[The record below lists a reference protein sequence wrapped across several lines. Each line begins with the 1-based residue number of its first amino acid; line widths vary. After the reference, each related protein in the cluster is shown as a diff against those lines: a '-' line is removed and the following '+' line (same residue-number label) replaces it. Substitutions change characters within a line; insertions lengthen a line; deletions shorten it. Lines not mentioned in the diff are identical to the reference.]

1 VVIFFIVVQWCM
13 PGMFCMESDGAVGSF
28 PPSEGRSSSVWLRR
42 QKGSV
47 SLAALTPP
55 ALQGW
60 RDALVETEGGELW
73 RILPT
78 EPRLRK
84 TEKFEK

>member
-1 VVIFFIVVQWCM
+1 
-13 PGMFCMESDGAVGSF
+13 
-28 PPSEGRSSSVWLRR
+28 VWLRQ

-47 SLAALTPP
+47 SLATLTPP
-55 ALQGW
+55 AHPDW
-60 RDALVETEGGELW
+60 RDALVETERVELW

-78 EPRLRK
+78 RPRLRK